1 MGIPAY
7 FRHLIRNYSDIVF
20 RLQDSKYN
28 FDNVDRIFFDLNCA
42 VHPCAKKVSDSFS
55 YSKLKK
61 QSYEKIIYRIY
72 YCSNR
77 F

>member
-42 VHPCAKKVSDSFS
+42 VHPCAKKISDSFG
-55 YSKLKK
+55 YSKLKR
-61 QSYEKIIYRIY
+61 QSYEKK
-72 YCSNR
+72 NN
-77 F
+77 